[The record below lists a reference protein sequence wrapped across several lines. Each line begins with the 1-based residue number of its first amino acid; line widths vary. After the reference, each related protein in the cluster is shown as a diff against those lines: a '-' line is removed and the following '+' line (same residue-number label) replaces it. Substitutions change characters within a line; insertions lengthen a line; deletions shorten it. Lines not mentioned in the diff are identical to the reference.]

1 LFCFVLMELG
11 FELKWS
17 CLQSRCFTT
26 WITPPVQLHR
36 LKWSSLLEKSL
47 TLCFAT
53 QVLYAH
59 FLFYLVQY

>member
-1 LFCFVLMELG
+1 
-11 FELKWS
+11 
-17 CLQSRCFTT
+17 
-26 WITPPVQLHR
+26 